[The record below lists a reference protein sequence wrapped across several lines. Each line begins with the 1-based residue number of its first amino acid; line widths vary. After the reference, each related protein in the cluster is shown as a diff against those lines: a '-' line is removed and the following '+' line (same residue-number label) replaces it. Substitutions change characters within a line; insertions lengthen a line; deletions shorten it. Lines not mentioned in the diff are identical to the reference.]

1 MPIITET
8 LNDMK
13 KAETSTSCSFTD
25 DIEPDVLHFA
35 PITSETIVEMS
46 QAMDDTPITNQTSE
60 SNSKDINLI
69 VDLF

>member
-1 MPIITET
+1 MPIISET

-13 KAETSTSCSFTD
+13 KAETSTSRSVAD
-25 DIEPDVLHFA
+25 DIEPDVLPFTR
-35 PITSETIVEMS
+35 ITSETIVEMS
-46 QAMDDTPITNQTSE
+46 EAMNDTPITNQTSE